1 MIVLHWIKY
10 THTHIYIYIY
20 IYIVCSVAAPENPSR
35 GAASGVAAQGNINES

>member
-1 MIVLHWIKY
+1 VPPKIRWLY
-10 THTHIYIYIY
+10 YIGLATYIY